1 MLRLPRHALLALPLH
16 HVPRHRQ
23 HAIAAACLAVGA
35 WPSAWAQAAPPSD
48 EKAPVIVEANDVRAR
63 PDLDAV
69 AEGDA
74 LLRQGPI
81 EIRADR
87 LSYDQATDTA
97 RANGNVRISRDG
109 NVYSG
114 PELQLK
120 LGTYEGYFVNPT
132 YFFSRTQAGGSAT
145 RLDFMG
151 KDVALA
157 TGGNYTSCP
166 REGDATPAW
175 LLSTDRVRMD
185 FPNNE
190 GIAEGA
196 VLRFYG
202 VPILAAPV
210 LSFPLTEARK
220 SGWLPPTTSVDN
232 KSGLQLSVPY
242 YWNIAPN
249 RDATLTP
256 TVIAKR
262 GVGLGTEFRYL
273 ERSDEGSLNLFTL
286 PNDRLTGHSR
296 HSAGYLHEGNL
307 FGTGYYKA
315 DVVRVSDNDYWKD
328 FPGDYPSLTPRLLTG
343 DAQVH
348 APVFGNWKTYAR
360 VLRWQLL
367 QDATDPIEAPY
378 DRYPQVGIRG
388 TQVLPGGL
396 VFGMETEYNRF
407 TNPNDITR
415 DDRNNLNRIPGERW
429 HTLGS
434 LSWPIGTPGW
444 SFVPK
449 VSFNAASYKLDR
461 ALTAGEFA
469 GQRQLSRTIPTFS
482 LDSAWVLERDTTW
495 FRRDMHQTL
504 EPRLYYVKTPYR
516 DQTGLPRFDS
526 AARDFNF
533 DSIYSDNEF
542 SGIDRV
548 SDAHQVTAGVTTRML
563 DAQTGAEA
571 LRVGI
576 AQRFLLSDQRITTD
590 GDRDG
595 NGTPNTESVS
605 DLLLMGST
613 SFWPQWKLEAGVQY
627 SPEISRTERSLFS
640 ARYSPGP
647 YRTLYSAYRFK
658 RNESEQVELG
668 WQWPIYGRVRDSKSP
683 PSQQCAGAW
692 YSVGRVSYSMRESRV
707 TDSVLGF
714 EYDAGCWIGRLVAKR
729 VSTSRQE
736 ATTQLGF
743 EIEFVGLS
751 RLGTNPLKVLKD
763 NIPGYR
769 LLRDDTPTEA
779 SSPTAP

>member
-1 MLRLPRHALLALPLH
+1 MHHA
-16 HVPRHRQ
+16 PRHRH

-35 WPSAWAQAAPPSD
+35 WPSAWAQAASAPEAKP
-48 EKAPVIVEANDVRAR
+48 PVIVEAKEVRAR

-74 LLRQGPI
+74 QLRHGPI
-81 EIRADR
+81 DIRADR
-87 LSYDQATDTA
+87 LSYDQSTDTA
-97 RANGNVRISRDG
+97 RASGNVRISRDG

-132 YFFSRTQAGGSAT
+132 YFFSRTQAGGTAS
-145 RLDFMG
+145 RLDIMG

-157 TGGNYTSCP
+157 TDGNYTSCP
-166 REGDATPAW
+166 RDGSGEPAW
-175 LLSTDRVRMD
+175 LLETRRVRMD
-185 FPNNE
+185 LANNE

-210 LSFPLTEARK
+210 LSFPLTDARK

-232 KSGLQLSVPY
+232 KSGLQLAVPY

-256 TVIAKR
+256 TVRARR
-262 GVGLGTEFRYL
+262 GVGLDAEFRYL
-273 ERSDEGSLNLFTL
+273 ERSDEGSLTLNLL
-286 PNDRLTGHSR
+286 PNDRLAGRSR
-296 HSAGYLHEGNL
+296 NSLGYLHEGNFL
-307 FGTGYYKA
+307 GNGYYKA
-315 DVVRVSDNDYWKD
+315 DVVRVSDHEYWKD
-328 FPGDYPSLTPRLLTG
+328 FPGDYPSLAPRLLAG

-360 VLRWQLL
+360 VVRWQLL
-367 QDATDPIEAPY
+367 QDATNPAIRAPY
-378 DRYPQVGIRG
+378 DRYPQVGVRG
-388 TQVLPGGL
+388 MQSLPGGFE
-396 VFGMETEYNRF
+396 FGLETEYNRF
-407 TNPNDITR
+407 TNPNDLAT
-415 DDRNNLNRIPGERW
+415 DDRTRLTGSRW
-429 HTLGS
+429 HSLGS
-434 LSWPIGTPGW
+434 LSRPFVTPGW
-444 SFVPK
+444 TLVPK
-449 VSFNAASYKLDR
+449 VSFNSASYSLDR
-461 ALTAGEFA
+461 PLTTGEFA
-469 GQRQLSRTIPTFS
+469 GQRQPNRTIPSIS

-495 FRRDMHQTL
+495 FGRGMQQTL
-504 EPRLYYVKTPYR
+504 EPRLYYVRTPYR
-516 DQTGLPRFDS
+516 DQNGLPEFDS
-526 AARDFNF
+526 AERDFNF
-533 DSIYSDNEF
+533 DSIYSDNAF

-571 LRVGI
+571 LRLGV
-576 AQRFLLSDQRITTD
+576 AQRFLLSDQRITPKGEVD
-590 GDRDG
+590 
-595 NGTPNTESVS
+595 TESVS

-613 SFWPQWKLEAGVQY
+613 SFWPQWKLDAGVQY
-627 SPEISRTERSLFS
+627 SPEISRTRRSLMS

-647 YRTLYSAYRFK
+647 YRTIYSAYRFK
-658 RNESEQVELG
+658 RDESEQVELG
-668 WQWPIYGRVRDSKSP
+668 WQWPIYGEVRSGKRLSNA
-683 PSQQCAGAW
+683 QQCSGAW

-714 EYDAGCWIGRLVAKR
+714 EYDAGCWIGRLIARR
-729 VSTSRQE
+729 VSTSRQD

-751 RLGTNPLKVLKD
+751 RLGTNPLRVLKD

-769 LLRDDTPTEA
+769 LLRDDTPTEG

>member
-1 MLRLPRHALLALPLH
+1 MHHLPRH
-16 HVPRHRQ
+16 RH
-23 HAIAAACLAVGA
+23 HAIAAAACLAVGA
-35 WPSAWAQAAPPSD
+35 WPSAWAQTAPAAA
-48 EKAPVIVEANDVRAR
+48 EKAPVIVEAQEVRAR

-74 LLRQGPI
+74 KLRQGPL

-97 RANGNVRISRDG
+97 RAFGNVRISRDG

-132 YFFSRTQAGGSAT
+132 YFFSRTQAGGSAS

-157 TGGNYTSCP
+157 TDGNYTSCP
-166 REGDATPAW
+166 RDGSGEPAW
-175 LLSTDRVRMD
+175 LLQTRRVRMD
-185 FPNNE
+185 LANNE

-210 LSFPLTEARK
+210 LSFPLTDARK

-256 TVIAKR
+256 TVFAKR
-262 GVGLGTEFRYL
+262 GVALGTQFRYL
-273 ERSDEGSLNLFTL
+273 ERSDEGSLTFFTL

-296 HSAGYLHEGNL
+296 DSLGYLHEGNFL
-307 FGTGYYKA
+307 GNGFYKA
-315 DVVRVSDNDYWKD
+315 DVTRVSDNEYWKD
-328 FPGDYPSLTPRLLTG
+328 FPGDYPSLLPRLLTG
-343 DAQVH
+343 DAQVQ

-360 VLRWQLL
+360 VLRWQIL
-367 QDATDPIEAPY
+367 QDKVNPIEAPY
-378 DRYPQVGIRG
+378 DRYPQVGLRG
-388 TQVLPGGL
+388 TQRLPGGFE
-396 VFGMETEYNRF
+396 FGMETEFNRF
-407 TNPNDITR
+407 TNPNDITS
-415 DDRNNLNRIPGERW
+415 DDRIKTDRIPGDRW
-429 HTLGS
+429 HTVGS
-434 LSWPIGTPGW
+434 LSLPLVTPSW
-444 SFVPK
+444 SLVPK
-449 VSFNAASYKLDR
+449 FSFNAASYHLDKP
-461 ALTAGEFA
+461 LTQGEFN
-469 GQRQLSRTIPTFS
+469 GRRQFSRTIPTFS
-482 LDSAWVLERDTTW
+482 LDSAWVLERDATW
-495 FRRDMHQTL
+495 FGRDMHQTL

-516 DQTGLPRFDS
+516 DQKGLPKFDT

-533 DSIYSDNEF
+533 DSIYSDNGF
-542 SGIDRV
+542 SGVDRV
-548 SDAHQVTAGVTTRML
+548 SDYHQVTAGVTTRML

-576 AQRFLLSDQRITTD
+576 AQRFLLSDQRVTTD
-590 GDRDG
+590 LDE
-595 NGTPNTESVS
+595 TKVNTQSVS

-613 SFWPQWKLEAGVQY
+613 SFWPQWTLDAGVQY
-627 SPEISRTERSLFS
+627 SPEFSRTTRSLLS

-647 YRTLYSAYRFK
+647 YRTLYTAYRFK
-658 RNESEQVELG
+658 RDESEQAELG
-668 WQWPIYGRVRDSKSP
+668 WQWPVYGQVRSGKRSTEGQ
-683 PSQQCAGAW
+683 QQCSGAW
-692 YSVGRVSYSMRESRV
+692 YSVGRVNYSLRERRV

-714 EYDAGCWIGRLVAKR
+714 EYDAGCWIGRVVAKR
-729 VSTSRQE
+729 VSTSRQD

-769 LLRDDTPTEA
+769 LLRDDAPTEA

>member
-1 MLRLPRHALLALPLH
+1 MHALAR
-16 HVPRHRQ
+16 PRL
-23 HAIAAACLAVGA
+23 HAIAAACVAACTWPAA
-35 WPSAWAQAAPPSD
+35 WGQAAAAAPA
-48 EKAPVIVEANDVRAR
+48 EKLPVIVEANEIRGR
-63 PDLDAV
+63 PDLDVV
-69 AEGDA
+69 AEGNA
-74 LLRQGPI
+74 QFRQGPT

-87 LSYDQATDTA
+87 LSYDQSTDIA
-97 RANGNVRISRDG
+97 RASGNVSISRDG
-109 NVYSG
+109 NIYSG

-151 KDVALA
+151 RDVALA

-166 REGDATPAW
+166 RDEGTEPAW
-175 LLSTDRVRMD
+175 IMSTKRVRMD

-210 LSFPLTEARK
+210 LSFPLTDARK

-256 TVIAKR
+256 IVIAKR
-262 GVGLGTEFRYL
+262 GVALGTEFRYL
-273 ERSDEGSLNLFTL
+273 GHSDEGALKLTLL

-296 HSAGYLHEGNL
+296 DAFSFLHEGNF

-315 DVVRVSDNDYWKD
+315 DVVRVSDAEYWKD
-328 FPGDYPSLTPRLLTG
+328 FPGDYPSLTPRLLAG
-343 DAQVH
+343 DVQAQ

-367 QDATDPIEAPY
+367 QDATNPPIEAPY

-388 TQVLPGGL
+388 TQTLPGGFE
-396 VFGMETEYNRF
+396 FGLETEYNRF
-407 TNPNDITR
+407 SNPNDIAS
-415 DDRNNLNRIPGERW
+415 DDRNDPDRFVGSRW
-429 HTLGS
+429 HSLGS
-434 LSWPIGTPGW
+434 LSRPFVTPGW
-444 SFVPK
+444 TLVPK
-449 VSFNAASYKLDR
+449 VSFNSASYSLDR
-461 ALTAGEFA
+461 PLTQGEFA
-469 GQRQLSRTIPTFS
+469 GQRQPNRTIPSFS
-482 LDSAWVLERDTTW
+482 LDSAWVLERETTW
-495 FRRDMHQTL
+495 FGRGMQQTL
-504 EPRLYYVKTPYR
+504 EPRLYYVRTPYR
-516 DQTGLPRFDS
+516 DQNGLPQFDS
-526 AARDFNF
+526 AERDFNF
-533 DSIYSDNEF
+533 DSIYSDNAF

-548 SDAHQVTAGVTTRML
+548 SDANQVTAGVTTRML

-571 LRVGI
+571 LRLGI
-576 AQRFLLSDQRITTD
+576 AQRFLLSDQRITP
-590 GDRDG
+590 DG
-595 NGTPNTESVS
+595 NVNTQSVS

-613 SFWPQWKLEAGVQY
+613 SFWPQWKLDAGVQY
-627 SPEISRTERSLFS
+627 SPEISRTKRSLLS

-658 RNESEQVELG
+658 RDESEQVELG
-668 WQWPIYGRVRDSKSP
+668 WQWPIYGRVREGRSSQP
-683 PSQQCAGAW
+683 TQQCSGAW

-714 EYDAGCWIGRLVAKR
+714 EYDAGCWIGRLIVKR
-729 VSTSRQE
+729 VSTSRQDD
-736 ATTQLGF
+736 TTQLGF

-769 LLRDDTPTEA
+769 LLRDDTPT
-779 SSPTAP
+779 AP

>member
-1 MLRLPRHALLALPLH
+1 MRRPLRPFSRSSRSPRLPLH
-16 HVPRHRQ
+16 HAPRHRH

-35 WPSAWAQAAPPSD
+35 WPSAWAQPVPAATAKPP
-48 EKAPVIVEANDVRAR
+48 VTVEANEVRAR

-69 AEGDA
+69 AEGNA
-74 LLRQGPI
+74 LLRNGPI

-97 RANGNVRISRDG
+97 RAQGNVRITRDG

-114 PELQLK
+114 PELQLQ
-120 LGTYEGYFVNPT
+120 LGTYQGYFVNPT

-145 RLDFMG
+145 RLDLMG
-151 KDVALA
+151 EDVAIA

-210 LSFPLTEARK
+210 LSFPLTDARK

-256 TVIAKR
+256 MVFAKR
-262 GVGLGTEFRYL
+262 GLGLGTEFRYL
-273 ERSDEGSLNLFTL
+273 ERSDEGVLKTSFL

-348 APVFGNWKTYAR
+348 APVFGHWKTYAR

-367 QDATDPIEAPY
+367 QDADPANQIVAPY
-378 DRYPQVGIRG
+378 DRYPQVGFHG
-388 TQVLPGGL
+388 TQALPGGFE
-396 VFGMETEYNRF
+396 FGMQTEYNRF
-407 TNPNDITR
+407 TNPNDTIDRTR
-415 DDRNNLNRIPGERW
+415 MTGERW

-434 LSWPIGTPGW
+434 LSWPMVTPGW
-444 SFVPK
+444 SLVPK
-449 VSFNAASYKLDR
+449 FSFNAASYSLDR
-461 ALTAGEFA
+461 PLAGGEFV
-469 GQRQLSRTIPTFS
+469 GQRQFNRTIPTFS

-495 FRRDMHQTL
+495 FGRGMHQTL

-516 DQTGLPRFDS
+516 DQTGLPLFDT

-533 DSIYSDNEF
+533 DSIYSDNDF

-571 LRVGI
+571 LRVGV
-576 AQRFLLSDQRITTD
+576 AQRFLLSEQRITTD
-590 GDRDG
+590 ND
-595 NGTPNTESVS
+595 PNTESVS

-627 SPEISRTERSLFS
+627 SPEISRTKRSLLS

-658 RNESEQVELG
+658 RDESEQVELG
-668 WQWPIYGRVRDSKSP
+668 WQWPIYGRVRDSKSSP
-683 PSQQCAGAW
+683 GQQCSGAW

-707 TDSVLGF
+707 TDSVLGV

-729 VSTSRQE
+729 VSTSRQD

-751 RLGTNPLKVLKD
+751 RLGTNPLRVLKD

>member
-1 MLRLPRHALLALPLH
+1 MLRLPRHALLFAPLH
-16 HVPRHRQ
+16 HAPSHRH

-35 WPSAWAQAAPPSD
+35 WPSAWAQATPPAATT
-48 EKAPVIVEANDVRAR
+48 EKAPIVIEAKDVRAR
-63 PDLDAV
+63 PDIDAL

-74 LLRQGPI
+74 RLRQGPI

-97 RANGNVRISRDG
+97 RAQGNVSISRDG

-114 PELQLK
+114 PELQLR

-145 RLDFMG
+145 RLDLMG

-166 REGDATPAW
+166 RDGGGEPAW
-175 LLSTDRVRMD
+175 LLSTRRVRMD

-210 LSFPLTEARK
+210 LSFPLTDARK

-262 GVGLGTEFRYL
+262 GVALGTEFRYL
-273 ERSDEGSLNLFTL
+273 ERSDEGALNLFVL

-296 HSAGYLHEGNL
+296 DALGYLHEGNFL
-307 FGTGYYKA
+307 GNGFYKA
-315 DVVRVSDNDYWKD
+315 DLTRVSDNEYWKD
-328 FPGDYPSLTPRLLTG
+328 FPGDYPSLLPRLLKG
-343 DAQVH
+343 DAQIQS
-348 APVFGNWKTYAR
+348 PVFGNWKTYAR
-360 VLRWQLL
+360 VLRWQIL
-367 QDATDPIEAPY
+367 QDITTPITETPY
-378 DRYPQVGIRG
+378 DRYPQVGVRG
-388 TQVLPGGL
+388 MQALPGGFE
-396 VFGMETEYNRF
+396 FGLETEYNRF
-407 TNPNDITR
+407 TNPDGNLDTA
-415 DDRNNLNRIPGERW
+415 RNTGERW
-429 HTLGS
+429 HALGA
-434 LSWPIGTPGW
+434 LSWPLTTPGW
-444 SFVPK
+444 SLVPK
-449 VSFNAASYKLDR
+449 FSFNSASYHLDQPMTVGPFSGR
-461 ALTAGEFA
+461 
-469 GQRQLSRTIPTFS
+469 RQLDRTIPTFS
-482 LDSAWVLERDTTW
+482 LDSAWVLERESSW
-495 FRRDMHQTL
+495 FGRGMNQTL

-516 DQTGLPRFDS
+516 DQSGLPQPFDS
-526 AARDFNF
+526 AERDFNF
-533 DSIYSDNEF
+533 DSIYSDNAF
-542 SGIDRV
+542 SGVDRV

-576 AQRFLLSDQRITTD
+576 AQRFLLSDQRV
-590 GDRDG
+590 
-595 NGTPNTESVS
+595 TPSGEVQTQRVS

-627 SPEISRTERSLFS
+627 SPEISRTQRSMLS

-668 WQWPIYGRVRDSKSP
+668 WQWPLYGQVRDSKAGP
-683 PSQQCAGAW
+683 NQQCAGAW
-692 YSVGRVSYSMRESRV
+692 YSAGRVNYSMRERRV

-714 EYDAGCWIGRLVAKR
+714 EYDAGCWIGRVVAKR
-729 VSTSRQE
+729 VSTSQQD
-736 ATTQLGF
+736 ATTQFGF

>member
-1 MLRLPRHALLALPLH
+1 
-16 HVPRHRQ
+16 V
-23 HAIAAACLAVGA
+23 AVGA
-35 WPSAWAQAAPPSD
+35 WPAAWAQAASAPEAKPPL
-48 EKAPVIVEANDVRAR
+48 VVEAQEIRGR
-63 PDLDAV
+63 PDLDVV
-69 AEGDA
+69 AEGA
-74 LLRQGPI
+74 AQLRQGPI

-87 LSYDQATDTA
+87 LSYDQPSDTA
-97 RANGNVRISRDG
+97 RASGNVRITRDG

-151 KDVALA
+151 QDVALA

-166 REGDATPAW
+166 RDEGTEPAW
-175 LLSTDRVRMD
+175 IMSTRRVRMD

-210 LSFPLTEARK
+210 LSFPLTDARK

-256 TVIAKR
+256 IVIAKR
-262 GVGLGTEFRYL
+262 GVALGTEFRYL
-273 ERSDEGSLNLFTL
+273 GHSDEGALKYTLL

-296 HSAGYLHEGNL
+296 DAFGFLHEGNF
-307 FGTGYYKA
+307 FGTGHYKA
-315 DVVRVSDNDYWKD
+315 DVVRVSDAEYWKD
-328 FPGDYPSLTPRLLTG
+328 FPGDYPSLTPRLLAG
-343 DAQVH
+343 DVQAH

-360 VLRWQLL
+360 VLRWQIL
-367 QDATDPIEAPY
+367 QDAANQIVAPY
-378 DRYPQVGIRG
+378 DRSPQVGIRG
-388 TQVLPGGL
+388 TQSLPGGFE
-396 VFGMETEYNRF
+396 FGLETEYNRF
-407 TNPNDITR
+407 TNPNDIATADR
-415 DDRNNLNRIPGERW
+415 DHPDRLVGARW
-429 HTLGS
+429 HSLGS
-434 LSWPIGTPGW
+434 LSRPFVTPGW
-444 SFVPK
+444 SLVPK
-449 VSFNAASYKLDR
+449 VSINSASYSLDR
-461 ALTAGEFA
+461 PLTAGEFV
-469 GQRQLSRTIPTFS
+469 GQRQPNRTIPSFS
-482 LDSAWVLERDTTW
+482 LDSAWVLERETTW
-495 FRRDMHQTL
+495 FGRGMQQTL

-516 DQTGLPRFDS
+516 DQNGLPKFDS

-533 DSIYSDNEF
+533 DSIYSDNAF

-576 AQRFLLSDQRITTD
+576 AQRFLLSDQQITTNP
-590 GDRDG
+590 
-595 NGTPNTESVS
+595 NGEPNTESVS

-613 SFWPQWKLEAGVQY
+613 SFWPQWKLDAGMQY
-627 SPEISRTERSLFS
+627 SPEISRTRRSLFS

-647 YRTLYSAYRFK
+647 YRTIYSAYRFK
-658 RNESEQVELG
+658 RDESEQVELG
-668 WQWPIYGRVRDSKSP
+668 WQWPIYGRVRESRS
-683 PSQQCAGAW
+683 SQSTQQCSGAW

-714 EYDAGCWIGRLVAKR
+714 EYDAGCWIGRLIAKR
-729 VSTSRQE
+729 VSTSQQD

-751 RLGTNPLKVLKD
+751 RLGTNPLQVLKD

-769 LLRDDTPTEA
+769 LLRDDTPT
-779 SSPTAP
+779 AP

>member
-1 MLRLPRHALLALPLH
+1 MHGSSPRTISSLSSPRPLRHLPRH
-16 HVPRHRQ
+16 RH
-23 HAIAAACLAVGA
+23 HAIAAAACLAVGA
-35 WPSAWAQAAPPSD
+35 WPSAWAQATPAAA
-48 EKAPVIVEANDVRAR
+48 EKAPVIVEAQEVRAR

-69 AEGDA
+69 AEGNA

-97 RANGNVRISRDG
+97 RAFGKVRISRDG

-132 YFFSRTQAGGSAT
+132 YFFSRTQAGGSAS

-157 TGGNYTSCP
+157 TDGNYTSCP
-166 REGDATPAW
+166 RDGSGEPAW
-175 LLSTDRVRMD
+175 LLETRRVRMD
-185 FPNNE
+185 LPNNE

-210 LSFPLTEARK
+210 LSFPLTDARK
-220 SGWLPPTTSVDN
+220 SGWLPPTTSVDS
-232 KSGLQLSVPY
+232 KSGLKLSVPY

-262 GVGLGTEFRYL
+262 GVALGSEFRYL
-273 ERSDEGSLNLFTL
+273 QRSDEGALTYFVL

-296 HSAGYLHEGNL
+296 DALGYLHEGNFL
-307 FGTGYYKA
+307 GNGYYKA
-315 DVVRVSDNDYWKD
+315 DVTRVSDDEYWKD
-328 FPGDYPSLTPRLLTG
+328 FPGDYPSLLPRLLTG
-343 DAQVH
+343 DAQVQ

-360 VLRWQLL
+360 VLRWQIL
-367 QDATDPIEAPY
+367 QDDANRIEAPY

-388 TQVLPGGL
+388 TQRLPGGFEFSL
-396 VFGMETEYNRF
+396 ESEYNRF
-407 TNPNDITR
+407 VLPNDTSAQDR
-415 DDRNNLNRIPGERW
+415 LDRNPGERW
-429 HTLGS
+429 HSLGS
-434 LSWPIGTPGW
+434 LSLPIVTPGW
-444 SFVPK
+444 SLVPRLA
-449 VSFNAASYKLDR
+449 FNSATYSLDR
-461 ALTAGEFA
+461 ALTGGEFI
-469 GQRQLSRTIPTFS
+469 GQRQFSRTIPTFS
-482 LDSAWVLERDTTW
+482 LDNAWVFERDTSW
-495 FRRDMHQTL
+495 FSRYMRQTL
-504 EPRLYYVKTPYR
+504 EPRVYYVKTPYR
-516 DQTGLPRFDS
+516 DQSDLPRFDS
-526 AARDFNF
+526 AERDLNL
-533 DSIYSDNEF
+533 DSIYGDNDF

-548 SDAHQVTAGVTTRML
+548 SDAHQVTVGVTTRML
-563 DAQTGAEA
+563 DAQSGAEA
-571 LRVGI
+571 LRLGI
-576 AQRFLLSDQRITTD
+576 AQRFLLSEQRITPT
-590 GDRDG
+590 GG
-595 NGTPNTESVS
+595 ANK
-605 DLLLMGST
+605 DLLLMGSS
-613 SFWPQWKLEAGVQY
+613 SFWPQWKLDAGVQY
-627 SPEISRTERSLFS
+627 SPELSRTKRSMLS

-658 RNESEQVELG
+658 RGESEQVELG
-668 WQWPIYGRVRDSKSP
+668 WQWPIYGRVRDGKAGP
-683 PSQQCAGAW
+683 NTQCAGGW
-692 YSVGRVSYSMRESRV
+692 YSAGRVNYSVRERRV

-714 EYDAGCWIGRLVAKR
+714 EYDAGCWIGRVVAKR
-729 VSTSRQE
+729 VSTSQQD
-736 ATTQLGF
+736 ATTQFGF

-769 LLRDDTPTEA
+769 LLRDDAPTEA
-779 SSPTAP
+779 PSPTAP

>member
-1 MLRLPRHALLALPLH
+1 LH
-16 HVPRHRQ
+16 HVPRYRH
-23 HAIAAACLAVGA
+23 HAIATACLAVGA
-35 WPSAWAQAAPPSD
+35 WPSAAWPQATSAPA
-48 EKAPVIVEANDVRAR
+48 EKPPVIVEAKEVRAR
-63 PDLDAV
+63 PDLDVV
-69 AEGDA
+69 AEGNVQ
-74 LLRQGPI
+74 LRQGPV

-87 LSYDQATDTA
+87 LSYDQATDIA
-97 RANGNVRISRDG
+97 RAMGNVLISRDG
-109 NVYSG
+109 NTYSG
-114 PELQLK
+114 PELQLQ
-120 LGTYEGYFVNPT
+120 LGTFQGYFVNPT
-132 YFFSRTQAGGSAT
+132 YFFSRTQAGGTAS

-157 TGGNYTSCP
+157 TDGNYTSCP
-166 REGDATPAW
+166 RDGDAEPAW

-185 FPNNE
+185 LPNNE

-210 LSFPLTEARK
+210 LSFPLTDARK
-220 SGWLPPTTSVDN
+220 SGWLPPTTSLDS

-256 TVIAKR
+256 MVFAKR

-273 ERSDEGSLNLFTL
+273 EQSDEGTL
-286 PNDRLTGHSR
+286 KTRVLPHDRLTGHSR
-296 HSAGYLHEGNL
+296 HSLGLLHEGNFL
-307 FGTGYYKA
+307 GTGYYKA
-315 DVVRVSDNDYWKD
+315 DVVRVSDDDYWKD

-343 DAQVH
+343 DAKAQ

-367 QDATDPIEAPY
+367 QDATNPIDAPY

-388 TQVLPGGL
+388 TQALPGGFE
-396 VFGMETEYNRF
+396 FGMETEYNRF
-407 TNPNDITR
+407 VNPNDIAAADRTR
-415 DDRNNLNRIPGERW
+415 MVGERW
-429 HTLGS
+429 HTVGS
-434 LSWPIGTPGW
+434 LSWPLVTPGW
-444 SFVPK
+444 TLVPK
-449 VSFNAASYKLDR
+449 ASFNAASYSLDR
-461 ALTAGEFA
+461 ALTAGEFV
-469 GQRQLSRTIPTFS
+469 GQRQFTRTIPTFS
-482 LDSAWVLERDTTW
+482 LDSAWVLERSTTW
-495 FRRDMHQTL
+495 FGRNMQQTL

-516 DQTGLPRFDS
+516 DQAGLPEFDS
-526 AARDFNF
+526 AGRDFNF
-533 DSIYSDNEF
+533 DSIYTDNAF
-542 SGIDRV
+542 AGVDRV
-548 SDAHQVTAGVTTRML
+548 SDAHQITAGVTTRMF

-571 LRVGI
+571 LRLGV
-576 AQRFLLSDQRITTD
+576 AQRFLMSDQLVTPD
-590 GDRDG
+590 DKPDRQR
-595 NGTPNTESVS
+595 VS

-627 SPEISRTERSLFS
+627 SPEISRTKRSLLS

-658 RNESEQVELG
+658 RDESEQVELG
-668 WQWPIYGRVRDSKSP
+668 WQWPIYGRVRDSKSLAGQKC
-683 PSQQCAGAW
+683 SGAW

-714 EYDAGCWIGRLVAKR
+714 EYDAGCWIGRVIAKR
-729 VSTSRQE
+729 VSTSRQD
-736 ATTQLGF
+736 ATTQFGF

-751 RLGTNPLKVLKD
+751 RLGTNPLQVLKD

-769 LLRDDTPTEA
+769 LLRDDTPTEGLQ
-779 SSPTAP
+779 PTAAP